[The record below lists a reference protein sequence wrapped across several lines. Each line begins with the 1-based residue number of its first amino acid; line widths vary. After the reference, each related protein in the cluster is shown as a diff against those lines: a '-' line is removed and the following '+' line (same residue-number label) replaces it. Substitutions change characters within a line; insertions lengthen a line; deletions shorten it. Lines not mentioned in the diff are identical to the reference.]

1 MALCTATLIRF
12 KKNRQQW
19 IAFLSDKTKVFLSLS
34 DLKIM
39 EGENLR
45 DIRPAESRPKLERQK
60 TVVLQLE
67 GKYPERKINAWALA
81 PI

>member
-1 MALCTATLIRF
+1 MALCTGTLIRF

-39 EGENLR
+39 EGESLR
-45 DIRPAESRPKLERQK
+45 DIRPAESWPKLERQK

-67 GKYPERKINAWALA
+67 EKPEPKINAWALA